1 MLSGVPLAL
10 TPAPLIVAVVVVY
23 ALPRGSASAARVAG
37 LGALL
42 ATIAL
47 LGIDSAAIS
56 GGGRVQA
63 SFGSP
68 LPGIEYL
75 LRADSAGM
83 AIAFTAAVA
92 ALLVLLQRGNARR
105 AIAGVLICAI
115 GGVGA
120 GLAGNAV
127 ILFGALEIANLG
139 AFALLTGHRRRPGRG
154 AVATLFIE
162 HLAALGLLA
171 AAAELQAS
179 TGTSDFSALPG
190 GALTVAVATPWALA
204 GTIRLIT
211 PVLSPVRGARGLTA
225 AWAAT
230 ATVPTAAA
238 VLLRLREAGGGGV
251 PTPDAVLLAALG
263 AAVALG
269 GAALAARWRRVP
281 ALGGR
286 GLCAAAAGPPIALA
300 GFQGGAAATAVAVGL
315 CALELTVAASA
326 AWERA
331 GAEGG
336 TARAAGVAAALAAG
350 GLPTGFGTTALVI
363 ELTAVVLL
371 GRAATAL
378 LVALMLAAL
387 LAAAAAVSMAA
398 SVALAPAT
406 PAPSRHVA
414 PIAAFAVAAGA
425 LAALLPGAA
434 SGGEAR
440 RLAGGGALAS
450 AGAGAVQG
458 PAGGWAGGYFAVA
471 VLLLGALLLAALA
484 VAGVSVPRVRA
495 DPREARQPALP
506 VRLRPFRAVRRPV
519 RFLLAAGP
527 AVDGWLVL
535 QPQLPLITAGAVLAV
550 LLVH

>member
-139 AFALLTGHRRRPGRG
+139 AFALLPGHRRRPGRG

-263 AAVALG
+263 AA
-269 GAALAARWRRVP
+269 
-281 ALGGR
+281 
-286 GLCAAAAGPPIALA
+286 
-300 GFQGGAAATAVAVGL
+300 
-315 CALELTVAASA
+315 
-326 AWERA
+326 
-331 GAEGG
+331 
-336 TARAAGVAAALAAG
+336 GVAAALAAG

-425 LAALLPGAA
+425 LAAL
-434 SGGEAR
+434 
-440 RLAGGGALAS
+440 
-450 AGAGAVQG
+450 
-458 PAGGWAGGYFAVA
+458 
-471 VLLLGALLLAALA
+471 
-484 VAGVSVPRVRA
+484 
-495 DPREARQPALP
+495 P

-519 RFLLAAGP
+519 RFLLASGP